1 MSRNSDYLNN
11 FYGKHT
17 VALEFLA
24 EAGIKVDNNVIN
36 SPKLGTNLAG
46 VGSNPG
52 FLRLNTQTSFNR
64 YPIVLQSL
72 AKGMVC

>member
-1 MSRNSDYLNN
+1 MSRSSDYLNK
-11 FYGKHT
+11 FYGKQT

-24 EAGIKVDNNVIN
+24 EAGIKVANNVIN
-36 SPKLGTNLAG
+36 STKLGTNLAE

-64 YPIVLQSL
+64 YPKVLLNL